1 MGRMTKPVTFKIV
14 VPPSA
19 ARVEQMGRFLVE
31 AALKKEGLTAKIT
44 AVERRPE
51 DPILTIVQPE
61 VAGKS
66 ASA

>member
-1 MGRMTKPVTFKIV
+1 MGRRAKPVTFKIV

-44 AVERRPE
+44 PVKRGPG
-51 DPILTIVQPE
+51 DPILTIVPPE
-61 VAGKS
+61 TAGKS